1 MSEPVHVTDDTF
13 EAEVIQSAMPAIVDF
28 WAAWC
33 GPCRMIAP
41 ILEEI
46 AEEYGDQLKVAKLDV
61 DQNPQ
66 VATQFGVMS
75 IPTMIL
81 FKDGEAVERLV
92 GYMPKKRLLERITE
106 ETSQEAHILCCKT
119 WAKRLMTI
127 HRTRISGIRQ
137 NPTG

>member
-28 WAAWC
+28 WAVWC

-41 ILEEI
+41 VLEEI
-46 AEEYGDQLKVAKLDV
+46 AEEYDGQLKVAKLDV

-66 VATQFGVMS
+66 VATQFGIMS

-81 FKDGEAVERLV
+81 FKDGEAVERLI
-92 GYMPKKRLLERITE
+92 GYMPKERLLEKITP
-106 ETSQEAHILCCKT
+106 HL
-119 WAKRLMTI
+119 
-127 HRTRISGIRQ
+127 
-137 NPTG
+137 

>member
-1 MSEPVHVTDDTF
+1 MSEPVYVTDDTF
-13 EAEVIQSAMPAIVDF
+13 EAEVVQSAMPAIVDF
-28 WAAWC
+28 WAPWC

-46 AEEYGDQLKVAKLDV
+46 AEEYDGQLKVTKLDV
-61 DQNPQ
+61 DQNPR

-92 GYMPKKRLLERITE
+92 GYMPKERLLEKITP
-106 ETSQEAHILCCKT
+106 HL
-119 WAKRLMTI
+119 
-127 HRTRISGIRQ
+127 
-137 NPTG
+137 

>member
-46 AEEYGDQLKVAKLDV
+46 AEEYDGQLKVTKLDV

-66 VATQFGVMS
+66 VATQFGIMS

-81 FKDGEAVERLV
+81 FKDGEAVERLI
-92 GYMPKKRLLERITE
+92 GYMPKERLLERITP
-106 ETSQEAHILCCKT
+106 HL
-119 WAKRLMTI
+119 
-127 HRTRISGIRQ
+127 
-137 NPTG
+137 